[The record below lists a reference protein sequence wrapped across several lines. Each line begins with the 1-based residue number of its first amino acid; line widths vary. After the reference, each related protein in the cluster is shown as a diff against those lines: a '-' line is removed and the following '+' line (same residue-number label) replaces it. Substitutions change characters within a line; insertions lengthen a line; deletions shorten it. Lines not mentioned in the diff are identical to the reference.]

1 MTPVELIKSALYN
14 KIWKR
19 SAALPLLEEIK
30 RAGRIKDIV
39 TLLGSV
45 FLKKEEETVRRF
57 IADVFAGEILEI
69 ADNAFPDGD
78 SAADGTSGRDRED
91 VARSK
96 LRIDTRK
103 WLMAHFA
110 PAQYGDGAG
119 SDKAARRGL
128 LTPPQLYIPE
138 NGRD

>member
-14 KIWKR
+14 KIWRR

-69 ADNAFPDGD
+69 ADNKITDEDAEGE
-78 SAADGTSGRDRED
+78 AARED

>member
-78 SAADGTSGRDRED
+78 SAADGTSGR
-91 VARSK
+91 VK
-96 LRIDTRK
+96 
-103 WLMAHFA
+103 M
-110 PAQYGDGAG
+110 
-119 SDKAARRGL
+119 
-128 LTPPQLYIPE
+128 
-138 NGRD
+138 